1 MHVIFSLYTKSLAPC
16 SDGIFVM
23 FNIFSAD
30 DLPGIIY
37 FAQTKSSIERRVEE
51 NVVEEM
57 TPASYLKK
65 RALP

>member
-1 MHVIFSLYTKSLAPC
+1 M
-16 SDGIFVM
+16 M
-23 FNIFSAD
+23 FNVFSAD

-37 FAQTKSSIERRVEE
+37 FAQTKSSNERRVDE
-51 NVVEEM
+51 NAVKEM